1 MFSYL
6 KTCLHHLHRS
16 QHLGHLQEGLVD
28 SKPRE
33 FRHLLA
39 LDASMSELVNVL
51 QPPGSFHMGPGV

>member
-1 MFSYL
+1 MIYIS
-6 KTCLHHLHRS
+6 S
-16 QHLGHLQEGLVD
+16 QHLWHLQEGLVD

-51 QPPGSFHMGPGV
+51 QPPGKVWTSKLPLFPI

>member
-1 MFSYL
+1 MIYIS
-6 KTCLHHLHRS
+6 S
-16 QHLGHLQEGLVD
+16 QHLWHLQEGLVD

-51 QPPGSFHMGPGV
+51 QPPGKV